1 MHWNIFPVGNLIGQ
15 RERHYAATSTNWKLV
30 SMFNNLAN
38 QLTLCRIVLIPL
50 IVIVF
55 YLPYEWR
62 FPVCAALFGLAG
74 ITDWLDGYIARKY
87 DLSTPFGAFL
97 DPVADKLMVAVALV
111 LLVELHNSVWFTLP
125 AAVIISRE
133 IVISALRE
141 WMAELGAR
149 GTVAVG
155 MLGKVKTTL
164 QIIAIL
170 LLLFFDPAQYQL
182 MSTVGVGALYI
193 ASLLTLWSMYVY
205 LRAAWPSFKGGSSQS
220 DQEIVNENKE

>member
-1 MHWNIFPVGNLIGQ
+1 
-15 RERHYAATSTNWKLV
+15 
-30 SMFNNLAN
+30 MFNNLAN

-55 YLPYEWR
+55 YTPYDWR
-62 FPVCAALFGLAG
+62 FPVSAALFGIAG

-97 DPVADKLMVAVALV
+97 DPVADKLMVAVALA
-111 LLVELHNSVWFTLP
+111 LLIELHSSLWFTLP
-125 AAVIISRE
+125 AAVIICRE

-141 WMAELGAR
+141 WMAEIGAR

-170 LLLFFDPAQYQL
+170 LLLFFDPSKHEL
-182 MSTVGVGALYI
+182 MKYVGLVALYI

-205 LRAAWPSFKGGSSQS
+205 LKAAWPSFKQGGNPDS
-220 DQEIVNENKE
+220 